1 MAKSMK
7 DNRAVK
13 MLKAAEEGG
22 YGVIGV
28 VSVSQLFNL
37 SLGQLLI
44 YGSITS
50 KP

>member
-1 MAKSMK
+1 MK

-28 VSVSQLFNL
+28 VSVSQA
-37 SLGQLLI
+37 SQPI
-44 YGSITS
+44 SCSIAYIEGV
-50 KP
+50 

>member
-7 DNRAVK
+7 NNRAVK

-28 VSVSQLFNL
+28 VSVSIFLFSFSWN
-37 SLGQLLI
+37 SC
-44 YGSITS
+44 
-50 KP
+50 